1 MGENVV
7 DENRDISAIEEW
19 VTFEVRNEVYA
30 IEVTHV
36 KEINTIS
43 DIFDVPGSPS
53 SVIGIIQLRGE
64 VISIVDGA
72 QLLGSKPFIE
82 NEERRIIILEFDD
95 SYMGL
100 MVNDVKEI
108 VRFSQQDI
116 SSNTQSTS
124 PSEMILGT
132 IQIND
137 KLVIPLKL
145 NPQLMVGDE

>member
-1 MGENVV
+1 MVNQIN
-7 DENRDISAIEEW
+7 DTSTKKEW
-19 VTFEVRNEVYA
+19 ITFEIRDELYAVEV
-30 IEVTHV
+30 IHV

-43 DIFDVPGSPS
+43 DIFDVPGSPP

-72 QLLGSKPFIE
+72 QLLGSAPFNE
-82 NEERRIIILEFDD
+82 SEERRIIILEFEG

-100 MVNDVKEI
+100 MVNEVKEI
-108 VRFSQQDI
+108 IRFSEQDVDSGI
-116 SSNTQSTS
+116 QKASAA
-124 PSEMILGT
+124 EMILGT

-145 NPQLMVGDE
+145 NPQSMVGED